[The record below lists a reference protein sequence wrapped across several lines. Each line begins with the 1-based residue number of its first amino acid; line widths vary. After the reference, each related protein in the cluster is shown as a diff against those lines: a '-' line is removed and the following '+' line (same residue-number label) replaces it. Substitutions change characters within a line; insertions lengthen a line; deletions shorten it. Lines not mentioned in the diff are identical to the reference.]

1 MSKTKTKFLSA
12 SRIKTLDLCSW
23 LYWVKYGLNLPDT
36 TNSGALRGTL
46 CHNIFEYLLKDKHKK
61 HFKSIL
67 DKNSIEGSKAV
78 VRYAHSYLRRCEIE
92 KFGKET
98 YEENY
103 KLVDDM
109 VVVGLKSDFFGK
121 DDLIMG
127 KNAHIETPEQSFEI
141 KSKKPKY
148 NIRGFIDKPIQYKKD
163 KVVRVVD
170 YKSSKMKFKGEELQ
184 SNIQAMMYSL
194 ASYTLWPKLKPKIEF
209 LFLRFPK
216 QPWQVLE
223 FSKDELKG
231 FEYYLEQVQEVI
243 DNFDEESGKTSFAI
257 DGGYAKKWMCG
268 PTKSGWE
275 CPYKKE
281 FEYYVLKN
289 KEGDVVESAFDKE
302 DLNPSDEETV
312 EKSKYEGCPKFNQ
325 PKKDPFDLS
334 S

>member
-36 TNSGALRGTL
+36 SNSGALRGTL
-46 CHNIFEYLLKDKHKK
+46 CHNIFEYLLKDKHRK

-67 DKNSIEGSKAV
+67 EKNSIEGSKAI
-78 VRYAHSYLRRCEIE
+78 VRYVHSYLRRCEIE

-103 KLVDDM
+103 KLVNDM
-109 VVVGLKSDFFGK
+109 IVVGLKSDFFGK

-127 KNAHIETPEQSFEI
+127 KNAHIEEPEQAFEI
-141 KSKKPKY
+141 KNKRPKY
-148 NIRGFIDKPIQYKKD
+148 NIRGFMDKPIQYKKD
-163 KVVRVVD
+163 KVVRIVD
-170 YKSSKMKFKGEELQ
+170 YKSSKMKFRGEELQ
-184 SNIQAMMYSL
+184 SNVQAMMYSL
-194 ASYTLWPKLKPKIEF
+194 ASKTLWPKLKPKIEF
-209 LFLRFPK
+209 LFLKFPK
-216 QPWQVLE
+216 QPWQILE
-223 FSKDELKG
+223 YTDDELEG
-231 FEYYLEQVQEVI
+231 FEYYLEQVQKVI
-243 DNFDEESGKTSFAI
+243 DEFDEESGKTSFAI

-275 CPYKKE
+275 CPYKNE

-289 KEGDVVESAFDKE
+289 KKGENVKSSFNEE
-302 DLNPSDEETV
+302 DLNASEGEVV
-312 EKSKYEGCPKFNQ
+312 EKMKYDGCPKFQ
-325 PKKDPFDLS
+325 KKKDPFDLS